1 MVKTL
6 QDLCRD
12 AKDRQ
17 NLTIQDLS
25 DMTDISAS
33 TISNFFLRVIKGAER
48 VQNGFNLCRAW
59 RFNG

>member
-33 TISNFFLRVIKGAER
+33 TISNFFLRVIKGTER
-48 VQNGFNLCRAW
+48 VQNGLYLCRSW
-59 RFNG
+59 RFDG